1 MLYQGVVLLQ
11 KQLTRKE
18 KYSFGFGAF
27 GKDLVV
33 NLIGIY
39 LMYYLTDILG
49 VAASFVGTLYFVA
62 RIWDAINDPIMGMI
76 VDKTKTKWGK
86 FRPWLVIGTLV
97 NSVITVLIFTN
108 FHLEGTALYV
118 FVSIMYIVW
127 GMTYTMMDVP
137 YWSWLPNLTNNPT
150 EREEISVLPRIFA
163 SLANLIL
170 GALGLTIV
178 IFLDNLFGNGD
189 QSTGFLIV
197 AVITIIIFNITIGI
211 TVKNVHEA
219 PTNIDT
225 GITLRFKDIWRILF
239 TNKELLAYIGMILT
253 FFLCGQ
259 LIGNVMIYYF
269 SYVTESKFLFSLY
282 NGMGFMEIIALFLFP
297 KIAKWLSRERVY
309 PIATISIILGLLVIL
324 VAGYVAPKAFI
335 PVILGTSLIKIG
347 SGLIMGIITVSIAD
361 VIDYSEMKFG
371 QRNESVITST
381 QTFLMKTAMAF
392 SGLATGWSLTLLG
405 YQPGQEQSELTK
417 NGLRV
422 IMVVLPIICVTAS
435 FAIYKWSYHLKG
447 TYIKDIVNVLNNRKS
462 QKG

>member
-1 MLYQGVVLLQ
+1 MVSLQ

-86 FRPWLVIGTLV
+86 FRPWLVIGTIV
-97 NSVITVLIFTN
+97 NSIITVLIFTN
-108 FHLEGTALYV
+108 FHLEGTSLYV

-150 EREEISVLPRIFA
+150 EREEVSVLPRIFA

-178 IFLDNLFGNGD
+178 IFLDNLFGTGD
-189 QSTGFLIV
+189 KSTGFLIV

-297 KIAKWLSRERVY
+297 KIAKWISRERVY

-324 VAGYVAPKAFI
+324 AAGYVAPKAFL
-335 PVILGTSLIKIG
+335 PVIIGTSLIKIG

-405 YQPGQEQSELTK
+405 YQPGQAQSELTK

>member
-1 MLYQGVVLLQ
+1 MVLLQ

-86 FRPWLVIGTLV
+86 FRPWLIIGTLV

-150 EREEISVLPRIFA
+150 EREEVSVLPRIFA

>member
-1 MLYQGVVLLQ
+1 MVLLQ

-150 EREEISVLPRIFA
+150 EREEVSVLPRIFA

-225 GITLRFKDIWRILF
+225 GIKLRFKDIWRILF

-422 IMVVLPIICVTAS
+422 IMVVLPIICVTVS

>member
-1 MLYQGVVLLQ
+1 LLYQGVVLLQ

-150 EREEISVLPRIFA
+150 EREEVSVLPRIFA

>member
-1 MLYQGVVLLQ
+1 MQ

-150 EREEISVLPRIFA
+150 EREEVSVLPRIFA

-189 QSTGFLIV
+189 QSIGFLIV

>member
-1 MLYQGVVLLQ
+1 
-11 KQLTRKE
+11 
-18 KYSFGFGAF
+18 
-27 GKDLVV
+27 
-33 NLIGIY
+33 
-39 LMYYLTDILG
+39 
-49 VAASFVGTLYFVA
+49 
-62 RIWDAINDPIMGMI
+62 
-76 VDKTKTKWGK
+76 
-86 FRPWLVIGTLV
+86 
-97 NSVITVLIFTN
+97 
-108 FHLEGTALYV
+108 
-118 FVSIMYIVW
+118 
-127 GMTYTMMDVP
+127 MTYTMMDVP

-150 EREEISVLPRIFA
+150 EREEVSVLPRIFA

-417 NGLRV
+417 
-422 IMVVLPIICVTAS
+422 MAYAS
-435 FAIYKWSYHLKG
+435 SWWYYQSS
-447 TYIKDIVNVLNNRKS
+447 V
-462 QKG
+462 

>member
-1 MLYQGVVLLQ
+1 MVLLQ

-150 EREEISVLPRIFA
+150 EREEVSVLPRIFA